1 MLQTVMNQ
9 HIKYKAFAL
18 ILSGFLLFS
27 CSSNEQSEVI
37 TNTKSND
44 EQLSDDI
51 TITQSQFRSSKMEL
65 GALKEINF
73 SAYIHSNG
81 TIDVPPESKATV
93 STFYAGYVK
102 NISLLPGDKVT
113 KGQAVLTLENP
124 EYIQMQQDFLENKS
138 ELTYLKADYE
148 RQKTLNDEHIA
159 SNKSY
164 MKSKAD
170 FEVTVAKYEAL
181 KKKLR
186 MMNIN
191 PAKVSETN
199 LTSVITLYAPISG
212 YITKVEV
219 KKGMLL
225 TPAKE
230 AIGIINI
237 EHLHLEL
244 NVFEKDI
251 QKVHKGQNIRFKLPD
266 NKEKFYDAEVYLV
279 GKKVDA
285 ESRIVGIHG
294 HLHDEEAHSFLPGM
308 YIEAQIEV
316 ASNRALV
323 LPETAVINIGQSHFI
338 LVLKSQNDNGYQ
350 FEKQKVTIGKTVN
363 GLIEVNSLDNLSL
376 EDKIL
381 IKGAFNMITE

>member
-44 EQLSDDI
+44 EQRSDDV
-51 TITQSQFRSSKMEL
+51 TITQSQFSSSKMEL
-65 GALKEINF
+65 GVLKEINF

-124 EYIQMQQDFLENKS
+124 EYIQMQQDFLETKS
-138 ELTYLKADYE
+138 KLAYLKADYE

-230 AIGIINI
+230 AVGIINT

-266 NKEKFYDAEVYLV
+266 NKEEFYDAEVYLV
-279 GKKVDA
+279 GKKVEA

-294 HLHDEEAHSFLPGM
+294 HLHDETSNGFLPGM
-308 YIEAQIEV
+308 YIEAQIEIESKK
-316 ASNRALV
+316 AKV
-323 LPETAVINIGQSHFI
+323 LPEQAVINIGNRYYV
-338 LVLKSQNDNGYQ
+338 LVLT
-350 FEKQKVTIGKTVN
+350 EKNSTQYNFKKEEVQVGKTIN
-363 GLIEVNSLDNLSL
+363 GAIEIIAATDLIKNNQVLT
-376 EDKIL
+376 
-381 IKGAFNMITE
+381 KGAFNLITE